1 MNESYDGRQPHPSH
15 TRPYN
20 LLEHVFMNFFTW
32 ILPLY
37 SRCCG
42 RLLAAYMGTVMV
54 VGSCRVNSVT
64 AQDEAPKLRLSE
76 NVPALQVADGLEL
89 DLLLQEPAV
98 ANPLYL
104 NFDHRGRLWVVQF
117 RQYPWPAGLKLLSR
131 DNVWRNVYQPAF
143 PPPPPHADDSPFRGR
158 DQITIHEDT
167 NGDGVFDQHRVFLD
181 GLNLATAALPGRGGV
196 FVMNPPYLLFYADHD
211 QDDVPDS
218 TRPKIL
224 LSGFGIEDTHSIGN
238 SLRWG
243 PDGWIYGTQ
252 GSTVSGAIVRH
263 DPTEPLG
270 QPLPDEAPIHTMGQ
284 NIWRYHPEHH
294 KYEVFA
300 EGGGNAFG
308 VEFDSVGRVYSG
320 HNGGDTRGFHYV
332 QGGYYSKN
340 FGKHGLHSNP
350 FTFSY
355 YGAMRHHA
363 VERFTHTFKIYDAD
377 TLPPLYHGKL
387 ISISPVLHNVM
398 LSDIVARG
406 STRMTKDIAP
416 IVAAGT
422 NERDNWFTPVDIQ
435 IGPDGA
441 MYVADWYSMQSNHYR
456 NHEGQTNPDLGR
468 IYRLRNATQRG
479 YPVFDLSTQ
488 SSRELVEQGLRHPNR
503 WYREMALR
511 LLGDRKDQTVVP
523 LLQSIAITDQDPHA
537 LEALWAL
544 HLCNGLDD
552 ATAEQL
558 LEHEQSAVRGWTIRL
573 LADRGDV
580 SDSLA
585 QRFARLAEH
594 ESDVEVRLQLACSC
608 RRLPTR
614 VGLELLSKLLLRSED
629 AQDPLMPN
637 AIWWGTESHAGNHAA
652 ISSWLQQSAP
662 WRSPLADAA
671 HVTSNLMRRW
681 AILGTRE
688 DLLMCAEL
696 LRLSPDAT
704 QSTRLL
710 EGFTRAFEGR
720 TLPPLPTELVDQ
732 LSRVEGRFAM
742 LLGIRRGEAASIEA
756 ALTRVADVAVSG
768 DERGQLIRALGEV
781 QAEQA
786 VPVLLRLLLEG
797 ASDGITASSMTA
809 LQGFDRAEIGATIV
823 EQFSRMSPPQQE
835 TAQSVLASRPSWS
848 QQLIQAIEAGNVD
861 AKLIN
866 QDTVSRLAWHR
877 DPELQSSVSR
887 LFPKSPDDARSL
899 DQRIELVEKI
909 VLAGNGNPLQGQRV
923 FHETGTCGK
932 CHQMFG
938 RGGAI
943 GPDLTSYN
951 RSNLRTM
958 LLGIIHPDAEIREGF
973 ENLTALTDDGQVITG
988 FKVDE
993 DANTLVLRAVDGQS
1007 RAIDKSGIEELH
1019 QNKTSLMP
1027 TGLLDGLSDNEL
1039 RDLFAFLTSTT
1050 PPN

>member
-1 MNESYDGRQPHPSH
+1 MNSS
-15 TRPYN
+15 TWN
-20 LLEHVFMNFFTW
+20 LQLH
-32 ILPLY
+32 LRL
-37 SRCCG
+37 C
-42 RLLAAYMGTVMV
+42 RLLFAAFVGTAMFVGGCHIASVM
-54 VGSCRVNSVT
+54 
-64 AQDEAPKLRLSE
+64 AQDVAPKLRLSE
-76 NVPALQVADGLEL
+76 NVPSLQVAEGLEL
-89 DLLLQEPAV
+89 DLLLQEPVV

-131 DNVWRNVYQPAF
+131 DNVWRNVYQPAV
-143 PPPPPHADDSPFRGR
+143 PPPPPHADDSAFRGR
-158 DQITIHEDT
+158 DQITIHEDSD
-167 NGDGVFDQHRVFLD
+167 GDGVFDQHQVFLD

-196 FVMNPPYLLFYADHD
+196 FVMNPPYLLFYADQDH
-211 QDDVPDS
+211 DDVPDS
-218 TRPKIL
+218 TQPKIL

-263 DPTEPLG
+263 DPTQPLG
-270 QPLPDEAPIHTMGQ
+270 QPLADEAPIHSMGQ
-284 NIWRYHPEHH
+284 NVWRYHPEHH

-350 FTFSY
+350 FAFSY
-355 YGAMRHHA
+355 YGPMRHHA

-398 LSDIVARG
+398 LSDIFADG

-435 IGPDGA
+435 MGPDGA
-441 MYVADWYSMQSNHYR
+441 LYLADWYSMQSNHYR

-468 IYRLRNATQRG
+468 VYRLRNATQRG
-479 YPVFDLSTQ
+479 YPVFDLSKQ

-503 WYREMALR
+503 WFRETALR

-523 LLQSIAITDQDPHA
+523 LLKSLAITNQDPHA

-544 HLCNGLDD
+544 HLCHGLDD
-552 ATAEQL
+552 SSVEQL
-558 LEHEQSAVRGWTIRL
+558 LEHQQPAVRAWTVRL
-573 LADRGDV
+573 LADRDVV

-585 QRFARLAEH
+585 QRLAHLAEH
-594 ESDVEVRLQLACSC
+594 ESNVEVRLQLACSS

-614 VGLELLSKLLLRSED
+614 LALELLGKLLRRSDD

-637 AIWWGTESHAGNHAA
+637 AIWWGVESHAGNHAA
-652 ISSWLQQSAP
+652 ISSWLQQSDL
-662 WRSPLADAA
+662 WRSPLAEAA

-720 TLPPLPTELVDQ
+720 SLPQLPTELVDQ
-732 LSRVEGRFAM
+732 LSRVEGRFGT

-756 ALTRVADVAVSG
+756 ALSRISDVAVSEG
-768 DERGQLIRALGEV
+768 ERGQLIRALGEV
-781 QAEQA
+781 HAVPA
-786 VPVLLRLLLEG
+786 VPVFLNLLQEK
-797 ASDGITASSMTA
+797 SSEVITAASMTA
-809 LQGFDRAEIGATIV
+809 LQGFDRAEIGTTIV
-823 EQFSRMSPPQQE
+823 KQFSQMSPRQQE

-848 QQLIQAIEAGNVD
+848 QQLIQAIEAGSID
-861 AKLIN
+861 AKHIN
-866 QDTVSRLAWHR
+866 QDTISRLAWHR
-877 DPELQSSVSR
+877 DPELRSSVSR
-887 LFPKSPDDARSL
+887 LFPKSPADSRSL
-899 DQRIELVEKI
+899 EQRIELVEKI
-909 VLAGNGNPLQGQRV
+909 VLAGNGNPLSGQRL

-951 RSNLRTM
+951 RSNLRNM

-973 ENLTALTDDGQVITG
+973 ENLTVLTDDGQVIAG

-993 DANTLVLRAVDGQS
+993 DSNTLVLRTVDGQS
-1007 RAIDKSGIEELH
+1007 RAIDKSGIEEVH

-1027 TGLLDGLSDNEL
+1027 TGLLDGLSDNDL